1 MSRAT
6 RAQAARR
13 TGQDRPAALRL
24 RQLGIAAALADSEQ
38 QIATER
44 SAQPAADP
52 HDVIVHTIVE
62 MARAFPGM
70 DHPTAARL
78 LSEADQAHREGP
90 TAADTLGAF
99 LAEVRDPTTGAL
111 EAGARYRVT
120 KIAHRVY
127 KVTVLAVDE

>member
-13 TGQDRPAALRL
+13 RGEDWLAALRL
-24 RQLGIAAALADSEQ
+24 RQLGIAATLADGAEQ
-38 QIATER
+38 IVTEP
-44 SAQPAADP
+44 STQPAADP

-70 DHPTAARL
+70 DNPTAARL
-78 LSEADQAHREGP
+78 LAEADQAHREGP
-90 TAADTLGAF
+90 AAADTLGVF

-127 KVTVLAVDE
+127 RVTVQAVDE